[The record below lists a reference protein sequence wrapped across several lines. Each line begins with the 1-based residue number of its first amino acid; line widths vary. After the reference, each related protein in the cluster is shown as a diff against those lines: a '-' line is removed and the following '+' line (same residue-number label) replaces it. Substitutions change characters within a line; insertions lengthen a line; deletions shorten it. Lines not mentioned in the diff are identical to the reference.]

1 MRAKE
6 YIQDTLKQI
15 ITAKGL
21 SWPEKVSLEPPKE
34 KKFGDLATNIAL
46 VTCAHA
52 KQVKQNPRQWAES
65 LKEELLNLCPDLEK
79 IEVAGP
85 GFLNFF
91 FKTSF
96 WHEVVKNVFK
106 QKDDYGSSNSGQGKK
121 VQVEYVS
128 ANPTGPLHIG
138 HGRGAAVGD
147 SLTRIL
153 RFTGFDVHTEYYLN
167 DAGRQMRLLGQSVWI
182 RYQQLCGCSVSLPE
196 DCYKGEYIKDIA
208 KAILASHNRKL
219 LSLPEQD
226 AITLCQEKA
235 MTSILEGI
243 KKDLENFRV
252 EHQVWFSEKSLV
264 EQGEVEKTLTYLKD
278 KGLAYE
284 QDGALW
290 FKSTQFGDDKD
301 RVLKKSDGFLT
312 YFASDIAYHKNKFER
327 GFDLVIDIW
336 GADHHGY
343 VPRMKAAV
351 QALGKDKESLQ
362 VILVQLVNLLRE
374 GEPVAMSTRAG
385 EFVTLAEVC
394 EEVGV
399 DAARFIF
406 LTRKSDSHLD
416 FDLEVVKKK
425 SLDNPVYYV
434 QYAHARIC
442 SLMQKAREKNINIDQ
457 DLDELLPL
465 LNTEEDMAILKHL
478 DQFSDILNTC
488 ARTLSPHHLSYYL
501 QELAGLLHRYYTVH
515 PVLNA
520 ESHLLIQARM
530 VLFQAVAQ
538 VLKNGLTL
546 LGVNAPQ
553 RM

>member
-1 MRAKE
+1 
-6 YIQDTLKQI
+6 
-15 ITAKGL
+15 
-21 SWPEKVSLEPPKE
+21 
-34 KKFGDLATNIAL
+34 
-46 VTCAHA
+46 
-52 KQVKQNPRQWAES
+52 
-65 LKEELLNLCPDLEK
+65 
-79 IEVAGP
+79 
-85 GFLNFF
+85 
-91 FKTSF
+91 
-96 WHEVVKNVFK
+96 
-106 QKDDYGSSNSGQGKK
+106 
-121 VQVEYVS
+121 
-128 ANPTGPLHIG
+128 
-138 HGRGAAVGD
+138 
-147 SLTRIL
+147 
-153 RFTGFDVHTEYYLN
+153 
-167 DAGRQMRLLGQSVWI
+167 
-182 RYQQLCGCSVSLPE
+182 
-196 DCYKGEYIKDIA
+196 
-208 KAILASHNRKL
+208 
-219 LSLPEQD
+219 
-226 AITLCQEKA
+226 
-235 MTSILEGI
+235 
-243 KKDLENFRV
+243 
-252 EHQVWFSEKSLV
+252 
-264 EQGEVEKTLTYLKD
+264 
-278 KGLAYE
+278 
-284 QDGALW
+284 
-290 FKSTQFGDDKD
+290 
-301 RVLKKSDGFLT
+301 
-312 YFASDIAYHKNKFER
+312 
-327 GFDLVIDIW
+327 
-336 GADHHGY
+336 
-343 VPRMKAAV
+343 V

-385 EFVTLAEVC
+385 EFVTLTEVC

-457 DLDELLPL
+457 GLDELLPL

-478 DQFSDILNTC
+478 DQFSDILITC

-520 ESHLLIQARM
+520 QNTLLIQARM